1 MSTPILV
8 PISKFRQNTNFFLE
22 KMRKISK
29 PFFLTQHNRIVLEMK
44 VPKVDFDGE
53 IEEIL
58 PGDPDFEHVQ
68 KLIKEQKN
76 EESYSWEDL
85 KKELLAE
92 L

>member
-1 MSTPILV
+1 
-8 PISKFRQNTNFFLE
+8 
-22 KMRKISK
+22 
-29 PFFLTQHNRIVLEMK
+29 MK